1 MKFTHKN
8 LYTVSVK
15 KSFFFFLF
23 SVSLILQT
31 SMIVYA
37 AAFCITDPWG
47 VPAGSEDNRCPVN
60 TSITPSPPGT
70 VSSGSSV
77 GIRIYAWTLYEWFE
91 NGLMTVDAT
100 MTNTVSG
107 MTYGLYAGPPGT
119 TDLVDEV
126 VSTGPLTN
134 SVSLNIYAES
144 EQGIAANNSSFI
156 TVTSAPPT
164 VNINFS
170 LLDKLNNFFTD
181 FFATK
186 VFAVK

>member
-1 MKFTHKN
+1 MKFTHKS
-8 LYTVSVK
+8 LYKISVK

-31 SMIVYA
+31 SMIAYA

-47 VPAGSEDNRCPVN
+47 WPGDPFDNRCPVN
-60 TSITPSPPGT
+60 TSITPSPSS

-77 GIRIYAWTLYEWFE
+77 GVRIYAWTLYQWFE
-91 NGLMTVDAT
+91 NGLQDVDAS

-107 MTYGLYAGPPGT
+107 AYSSLYIGPPST
-119 TDLVDEV
+119 VSTVDQV

-134 SVSLNIYAES
+134 SVSLSISAMS
-144 EQGIAANNSSFI
+144 TQGIIEYDSSFI

-181 FFATK
+181 LFATK
-186 VFAVK
+186 VFAAE